1 MHRTNDAVPETMV
14 SRQPWNRKAVIVTV
28 TLKTDDVTVRAKV
41 RVAMVMVHFRVRA
54 RMVGFSGS
62 SGPSQSTR
70 FLALVSQNDGGQPL
84 PKIRV
89 NGPRFGRIP

>member
-14 SRQPWNRKAVIVTV
+14 ASQTWNRKAVTATA
-28 TLKTDDVTVRAKV
+28 TLKTDDATVRAKV
-41 RVAMVMVHFRVRA
+41 RVAMVMVRV

-70 FLALVSQNDGGQPL
+70 LLALVSQSDGGQPL
-84 PKIRV
+84 PKPRV
-89 NGPRFGRIP
+89 LL

>member
-1 MHRTNDAVPETMV
+1 MHGTNDAVPEAMV
-14 SRQPWNRKAVIVTV
+14 SRQTWNRNAVTATA
-28 TLKTDDVTVRAKV
+28 TLKTDDATVRVKV
-41 RVAMVMVHFRVRA
+41 RVAMVMVHLRVRVT
-54 RMVGFSGS
+54 MVGFSGS

-70 FLALVSQNDGGQPL
+70 FLALVSQSDGGQPL